1 MIQFIKT
8 EYPSAIGGQII
19 KVPVSVGVGTT
30 LYIANES
37 EQIMSDMWEYVT
49 KAFYWD
55 GKVVR
60 EQWLDNDA
68 VVKVDANLE
77 SLLPAI
83 EAAEYAR
90 FLKVELENAEDA
102 ALNPAKRDRLVRVV
116 GGRDKALKGKEGR
129 VVVVKEMQYGMGYRA
144 VWRDK
149 LGIAL
154 DDEKVTVE
162 RNGRVYENYKN
173 MIWVWA
179 HNCEVVTP
187 EPDVFYAEKC
197 AKARTESY
205 IATLKANI
213 ARSIPKFGATVN

>member
-1 MIQFIKT
+1 MINFTKT
-8 EYPSAIGGQII
+8 EYPSVVGGAIV
-19 KVPVSVGVGTT
+19 KVPVSIGVGTT
-30 LYIANES
+30 LFIRNDS
-37 EQIMSDMWEYVT
+37 EQIMSDIWEMVT

-55 GKVVR
+55 GKVIR

-68 VVKVDANLE
+68 IVEIDADFG
-77 SLLPAI
+77 SLLPEI
-83 EAAEYAR
+83 ESAEFAK
-90 FLKVELENAEDA
+90 FLNVELENAEYEA
-102 ALNPAKRDRLVRVV
+102 KNPAKRGRLVRVV

-129 VVVVKEMQYGMGYRA
+129 VVVVKEMQYGMGYRS
-144 VWRDK
+144 VMRDK

-162 RNGRVYENYKN
+162 RNGKVYENYKN

-205 IATLKANI
+205 MSVLKNNI

>member
-1 MIQFIKT
+1 MINFTKT
-8 EYPSAIGGQII
+8 EYPAVVGGPIV
-19 KVPVSVGVGTT
+19 KVPVSLGVGTT
-30 LYIANES
+30 LYVANES
-37 EQIMSDMWEYVT
+37 EQVMSDIWEYVT

-60 EQWLDNDA
+60 EQWLDNDS
-68 VVKVDANLE
+68 VVEVDANLE
-77 SLLPAI
+77 SLLPEI

-90 FLKVELENAEDA
+90 FLKAELENAENEA
-102 ALNPAKRDRLVRVV
+102 GNPAKRGRLVRVV
-116 GGRDKALKGKEGR
+116 GGRDKALRGKEGR

-144 VWRDK
+144 VMRDK

-197 AKARTESY
+197 AKARTEVYMSV
-205 IATLKANI
+205 LKANI
-213 ARSIPKFGATVN
+213 ARSIPKFGLAN

>member
-8 EYPSAIGGQII
+8 EYPAVIGGPIV
-19 KVPVSVGVGTT
+19 KVPVVIGQGTT
-30 LYIANES
+30 MYIRTES
-37 EQIMSDMWEYVT
+37 EQVMSDIWEYVT

-68 VVKVDANLE
+68 VVKVDADFD
-77 SLLPAI
+77 SLLPEI

-90 FLKVELENAEDA
+90 FLKVELENAEDEA
-102 ALNPAKRDRLVRVV
+102 GNPAKRDRLVRVV

-144 VWRDK
+144 VMRDK

-197 AKARTESY
+197 AKARTEVYMSV
-205 IATLKANI
+205 LKANI

>member
-8 EYPSAIGGQII
+8 EYPAVIGGPIV
-19 KVPVSVGVGTT
+19 KVPVSLGVGTT
-30 LYIANES
+30 LYIASES

-68 VVKVDANLE
+68 VVKVDADFD
-77 SLLPAI
+77 SLLPEI
-83 EAAEYAR
+83 EAAEYAK
-90 FLKVELENAEDA
+90 FLKVELGNAENEA
-102 ALNPAKRDRLVRVV
+102 GNPAKRGRLVRVV

-144 VWRDK
+144 VWRNK

-179 HNCEVVTP
+179 HNCEVVNP

>member
-8 EYPSAIGGQII
+8 EYPSAIGGPIV
-19 KVPVSVGVGTT
+19 KVPVSIGVGTT
-30 LYIANES
+30 LYIASES
-37 EQIMSDMWEYVT
+37 EQIMSDIWEYVT

-55 GKVVR
+55 GKVIR

-68 VVKVDANLE
+68 VVEIDADFE

-83 EAAEYAR
+83 EAAEYAK
-90 FLKVELENAEDA
+90 FLKAELGNAEDE
-102 ALNPAKRDRLVRVV
+102 ALNPAKRGRLVRVT

-144 VWRDK
+144 VMRDK

-197 AKARTESY
+197 AKSRTEAYMSV
-205 IATLKANI
+205 LKVNI
-213 ARSIPKFGATVN
+213 ARSIPKFGLAN

>member
-1 MIQFIKT
+1 
-8 EYPSAIGGQII
+8 
-19 KVPVSVGVGTT
+19 
-30 LYIANES
+30 
-37 EQIMSDMWEYVT
+37 
-49 KAFYWD
+49 
-55 GKVVR
+55 
-60 EQWLDNDA
+60 
-68 VVKVDANLE
+68 
-77 SLLPAI
+77 
-83 EAAEYAR
+83 
-90 FLKVELENAEDA
+90 
-102 ALNPAKRDRLVRVV
+102 
-116 GGRDKALKGKEGR
+116 
-129 VVVVKEMQYGMGYRA
+129 MQYGMGYRA
-144 VWRDK
+144 VMRDK